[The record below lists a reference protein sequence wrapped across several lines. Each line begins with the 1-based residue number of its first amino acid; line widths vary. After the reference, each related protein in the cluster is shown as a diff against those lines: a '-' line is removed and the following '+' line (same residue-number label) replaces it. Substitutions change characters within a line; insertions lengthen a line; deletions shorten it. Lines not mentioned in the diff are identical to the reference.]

1 MISLKTRF
9 TREYN
14 RLYTKLLKFF
24 LFIQGTH
31 APSVYMFHSVV
42 DKEEDL
48 YSKFAITKKSF
59 DIFLKSIIQ
68 NGMKSMDEKILFEA
82 IDNPSDYK
90 NHFIVTFD
98 DIYDSVYTNAYPIL
112 KRYNIPFV
120 IFVTPNLIGKVDTH
134 SGKTFITN
142 DHLNE
147 LLQDPLCILGSHS
160 LEHVPYRKYSKT
172 ESLYN
177 LMESK
182 NILEN
187 RYNRNVNLFA
197 FPYGRRV
204 EVSNLAIKCLQQT
217 NYKCAFSAINGSI
230 AQKWISGKYFLPR
243 ILVDEAYV
251 SNYIKSIK

>member
-1 MISLKTRF
+1 MISLKTRCI
-9 TREYN
+9 REYN
-14 RLYTKLLKFF
+14 RLYTQILKCFWK
-24 LFIQGTH
+24 IQGKH

-48 YSKFAITKKSF
+48 YSKFAITKQSF

-68 NGMKSMDEKILFEA
+68 YGMKPMDDKILLEA
-82 IDNPSDYK
+82 IENPSDYR
-90 NHFIVTFD
+90 NYFIVTFD
-98 DIYDSVYTNAYPIL
+98 DVYDSVYTNAYPIL
-112 KRYNIPFV
+112 KRYNIPFI
-120 IFVTPNLIGKVDTH
+120 IFVTPSLIGKVDTH
-134 SGKTFITN
+134 SGNAFITN

-172 ESLYN
+172 ESFYN
-177 LMESK
+177 LIESK
-182 NILEN
+182 NILEKQ
-187 RYNRNVNLFA
+187 YNRNVNIFA

-204 EVSNLAIKCLQQT
+204 EVSNLAIKCLQNT
-217 NYKCAFSAINGSI
+217 NYECAFSAINGSI

-243 ILVDEAYV
+243 ILVDDVYV